1 MPQIL
6 RSDRAE
12 IDLLEIW
19 LYIAERSVS
28 AANRM
33 IDKLHSEAEI
43 LAEFPG
49 FGQRRD
55 DLRSGLR
62 SWPVGKYIIFY
73 VSTDSGI
80 AIVRVLH
87 GARNFDSEFE

>member
-19 LYIAERSVS
+19 IYIAERSVS

-33 IDKLHSEAEI
+33 IEKLHSEAEI

-55 DLRSGLR
+55 DLKPGLR
-62 SWPVGKYIIFY
+62 SWPVGKYVIFY
-73 VSTDSGI
+73 VPTDSGI